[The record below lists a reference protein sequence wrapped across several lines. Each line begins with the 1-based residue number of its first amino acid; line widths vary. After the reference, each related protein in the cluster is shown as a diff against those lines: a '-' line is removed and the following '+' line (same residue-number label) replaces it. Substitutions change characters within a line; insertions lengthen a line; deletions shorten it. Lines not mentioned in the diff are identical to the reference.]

1 MAFRRFFNPNKNL
14 SDAKIAK
21 GVLCPFSLSQPCPE
35 HVSGLAYYHINKM
48 LRRQFFGAIA
58 SLFPLSATP
67 LGMFSGLGTDLIRP
81 SRLREGATVALIAT
95 SSPPSAAKLEKALA
109 NLNGFGHRVV
119 EGKSLRARHGY
130 LAGTDSER
138 LADLHWAFQDPEI
151 EAVWCVRGGYG
162 AARLLPLLDF
172 DLIGRNPKPLIG
184 YSDVTALHIAIHQR
198 TGLVTFHGPV
208 AAADYPEDTLH
219 HFRSVLV
226 SPAVPHR
233 IEAPDPASVAEEPER
248 QPFTIAGGK
257 ATGTLTGGNISILA
271 SLAGT
276 PFSPVFTDKIVFLE
290 DVGEQP
296 YRLDRLL
303 TQLLQ
308 GTDLAKAA
316 GIALGVFLECEPKP
330 DTPSFT
336 LSESLKFRLGA
347 LGIPVFYGIP
357 LGHVSHQAT
366 FPYGIQAALDADKMT
381 IELLE
386 TAVR

>member
-1 MAFRRFFNPNKNL
+1 M
-14 SDAKIAK
+14 S
-21 GVLCPFSLSQPCPE
+21 
-35 HVSGLAYYHINKM
+35 
-48 LRRQFFGAIA
+48 A
-58 SLFPLSATP
+58 SP
-67 LGMFSGLGTDLIRP
+67 LGMFSSHSPDLIRP
-81 SRLREGATVALIAT
+81 GRLREGATVALIAT
-95 SSPPSAAKLEKALA
+95 SSPPSAAKLGKALS
-109 NLNGFGHRVV
+109 NLHGFGYRVV
-119 EGKSLRARHGY
+119 EGKSLRAKHGY

-172 DLIGRNPKPLIG
+172 DLIRRNPKPLIG
-184 YSDVTALHIAIHQR
+184 YSDVTALHIAIHQH

-226 SPAVPHR
+226 EPFAPHL
-233 IEAPDPASVAEEPER
+233 IEAPAFDSVASEPER
-248 QPFTIAGGK
+248 QPYTIIGGK
-257 ATGTLTGGNISILA
+257 ATGALTGGNISMLA

-276 PFSPVFTDKIVFLE
+276 PFAPVFANKIVFLE

-308 GTDLAKAA
+308 GTDLAQAA

-330 DTPSFT
+330 DTPSFS
-336 LSESLKFRLGA
+336 LPESLRFRLGA

-357 LGHVSHQAT
+357 LGHVPHQAT

-381 IELLE
+381 LELLE